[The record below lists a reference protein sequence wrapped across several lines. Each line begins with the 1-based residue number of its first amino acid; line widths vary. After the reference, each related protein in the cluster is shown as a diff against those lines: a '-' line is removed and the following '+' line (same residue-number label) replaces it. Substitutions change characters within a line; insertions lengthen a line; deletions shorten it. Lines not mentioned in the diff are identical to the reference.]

1 MRITE
6 TKLRRIIRKTLIT
19 EHLHGWEGSYWAP
32 YMERE
37 LPAEASSMPH
47 FGEWK
52 EEFDMTKEAIEDN
65 YRKMTALSI
74 DFPKMNTSNVDEDE
88 MDYKHY
94 GQMTATEKY
103 VYCKNENMYL
113 WEDLKRLWTEL
124 DGELGIADGFA
135 FAGGKIN

>member
-37 LPAEASSMPH
+37 LPPEASSMPH

-52 EEFDMTKEAIEDN
+52 EEFDHTKEAIEDN

-74 DFPKMNTSNVDEDE
+74 DYPKMDTSRVDENE
-88 MDYKHY
+88 MNLAEFFY
-94 GQMTATEKY
+94 
-103 VYCKNENMYL
+103 
-113 WEDLKRLWTEL
+113 
-124 DGELGIADGFA
+124 
-135 FAGGKIN
+135 